1 MTCDRSSNSSR
12 ELDPLHYIQ
21 EYNSA
26 MTDQEVEPFVGKP
39 VRVTLADARILAG
52 TLHADA
58 SHGHGHVHYAVVSDP
73 VQKGG
78 APVQE
83 VIHGAA
89 QITDIEDASTDPAAV
104 E

>member
-1 MTCDRSSNSSR
+1 
-12 ELDPLHYIQ
+12 
-21 EYNSA
+21 
-26 MTDQEVEPFVGKP
+26 MTDQEVHPFVGKP

-52 TLHADA
+52 TLHADE

-73 VQKGG
+73 IAKGG
-78 APVQE
+78 QPVQE

-89 QITDIEDASTDPAAV
+89 QITEIEDAANDPAAV